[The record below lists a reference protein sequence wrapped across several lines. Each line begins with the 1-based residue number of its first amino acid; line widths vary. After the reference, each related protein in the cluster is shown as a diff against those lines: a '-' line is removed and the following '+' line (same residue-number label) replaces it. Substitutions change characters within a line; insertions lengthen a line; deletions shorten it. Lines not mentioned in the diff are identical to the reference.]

1 MRSVA
6 SSVRGRL
13 RAYSIGVVGALVLV
27 AAYAASPA
35 LGVDSARSPAV
46 ARLLAGPHLLFNT
59 SDTRGGRLGVASLAK
74 GHDHVVTG
82 LDCQRVA
89 FSGGRGVCLVTAHSA
104 TAEATG
110 LILDSQL
117 HVVRVFRFAGV
128 PFSIAVRGDG
138 LVAAF
143 TTSGKPDNDT
153 VGQPPP
159 TATTFID
166 LQTGKPI
173 AALSSYTLLRHGR
186 RSSLTGWYSNVT
198 FDERSPDRFYAE
210 LMTQSNEA
218 FLVRGSFTSRT
229 LTVVRAGVESPA
241 LSPNGTRLAYVPS
254 GTSRLAVLSLHT
266 GRSKTVAQRRK
277 VEGQPAWLNGRHL
290 IYAAQDGAH
299 DSLWT
304 ISPAGSRPSPFLAHA
319 TSPAVV
325 VAARRR

>member
-6 SSVRGRL
+6 GSVRELL
-13 RAYSIGVVGALVLV
+13 RAYSIGVVGALVLA

-35 LGVDSARSPAV
+35 FGVDTARSPEV
-46 ARLLAGPHLLFNT
+46 HRLLSGPHLLFTT

-89 FSGGRGVCLVTAHSA
+89 FSDGRGVCLAAAHTS
-104 TAEATG
+104 TAEGTG
-110 LILDSQL
+110 LVLNPQL
-117 HVVRVFRFAGV
+117 HVVRIFAFAGSPV
-128 PFSIAVRGDG
+128 SVAVRGDG

-153 VGQPPP
+153 RGQPAP

-166 LQTGKPI
+166 LQTGRPVTEL
-173 AALSSYTLLRHGR
+173 ASFTLLRHGR
-186 RSSLTGWYSNVT
+186 KWNVYGWYSNVT

-210 LMTQSNEA
+210 LVTPSNKA

-229 LTVVRAGVESPA
+229 LTVVRAGVGSPA
-241 LSPNGTRLAYVPS
+241 LSPDGTHLAYVPS
-254 GTSRLAVLSLHT
+254 GTSRLWVLNLRT
-266 GRSKTVAQRRK
+266 GHSRPVTRRRT

-290 IYAAQDGAH
+290 IYAAKDGAH

-304 ISPAGSRPSPFLAHA
+304 VSPAGSRPSPFLAHA

-325 VAARRR
+325 AAARRR